1 MYDETRQDPTPR
13 IPLKA
18 PVTVVTG
25 DDGGPPQTLQM
36 RNVGPGGL
44 FVDCDR
50 PLPEGEQVHV
60 SFALPGGQHINAPAR
75 VIRAVRGGHD
85 PAGMALRFEGLEPAA
100 AESLDLLMDGVE
112 RLGARPRRVEPEEEL
127 TDPVLSQEFVNF
139 SLSLRTRDEP

>member
-25 DDGGPPQTLQM
+25 NNGGPPQTLQM
-36 RNVGPGGL
+36 RNLGPGGL
-44 FVDCDR
+44 FLDCDR
-50 PLPEGEQVHV
+50 PLPEGEQVRV
-60 SFALPGGQHINAPAR
+60 SFALPGGQQINTPAR
-75 VIRAVRGGHD
+75 VIRAVHGGVHD
-85 PAGMALRFEGLEPAA
+85 PTGMALRFEGLEPSA

-112 RLGARPRRVEPEEEL
+112 HLGDGPHLEPEEEL

-139 SLSLRTRDEP
+139 SLSLRTRDEL